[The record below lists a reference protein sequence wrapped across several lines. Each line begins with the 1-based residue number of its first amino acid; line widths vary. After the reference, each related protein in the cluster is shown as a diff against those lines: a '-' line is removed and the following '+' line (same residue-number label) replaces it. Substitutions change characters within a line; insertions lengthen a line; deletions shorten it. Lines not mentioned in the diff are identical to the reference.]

1 MCCAIPLYR
10 THVKIQLITPKEN
23 TITQK
28 AKTNGHAI
36 CDKWI
41 AKTAKRGNPTMP
53 ISIEAIANLSAALV
67 LLILLTK
74 KCIDTL

>member
-1 MCCAIPLYR
+1 MFFFR
-10 THVKIQLITPKEN
+10 KIQLFIPKEN

-41 AKTAKRGNPTMP
+41 AKRGNPTMP